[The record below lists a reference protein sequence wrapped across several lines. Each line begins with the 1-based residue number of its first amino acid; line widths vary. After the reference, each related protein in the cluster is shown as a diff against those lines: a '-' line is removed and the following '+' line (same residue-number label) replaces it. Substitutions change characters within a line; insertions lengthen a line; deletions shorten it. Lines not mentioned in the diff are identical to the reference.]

1 MTELK
6 YTFTPDWA
14 SPPGNTII
22 DLLQERN
29 WTQSQLSD
37 RLGYTEKQ
45 VSQMIDGKVS
55 IDERTA
61 LKLEQVLGGTAEFWL
76 KRESLYRTQLAK
88 RQQQP
93 IDELVV
99 SFTDNDFEKAVNH
112 VLDKNKELYERLS

>member
-6 YTFTPDWA
+6 YLFTPDCA
-14 SPPGNTII
+14 SPPGDTII
-22 DLLQERN
+22 AILQERN